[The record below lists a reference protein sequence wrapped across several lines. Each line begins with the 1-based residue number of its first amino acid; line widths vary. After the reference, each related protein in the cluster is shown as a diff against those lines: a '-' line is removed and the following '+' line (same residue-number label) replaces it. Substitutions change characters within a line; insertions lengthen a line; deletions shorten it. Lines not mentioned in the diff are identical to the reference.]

1 MRMRM
6 NNREYNRWI
15 KQGEEC
21 ARQNPTQ
28 YAINQ
33 KLAQAEGEAFL
44 RSIPDMMAGAARL
57 GSFQEMEQSD
67 WIGAIE
73 DCREYC
79 DLRPDAY
86 HGPVNYDGRH

>member
-1 MRMRM
+1 M

-15 KQGEEC
+15 KQGEEW

-44 RSIPDMMAGAARL
+44 RSIPVSYTHL
-57 GSFQEMEQSD
+57 TLPTICS
-67 WIGAIE
+67 
-73 DCREYC
+73 
-79 DLRPDAY
+79 
-86 HGPVNYDGRH
+86 V

>member
-1 MRMRM
+1 M

-15 KQGEEC
+15 KQGEEW

-44 RSIPDMMAGAARL
+44 RSIPDMMAGAAR
-57 GSFQEMEQSD
+57 
-67 WIGAIE
+67 
-73 DCREYC
+73 
-79 DLRPDAY
+79 
-86 HGPVNYDGRH
+86 PVSYTHLTLPTKA

>member
-1 MRMRM
+1 
-6 NNREYNRWI
+6 
-15 KQGEEC
+15 
-21 ARQNPTQ
+21 
-28 YAINQ
+28 
-33 KLAQAEGEAFL
+33 
-44 RSIPDMMAGAARL
+44 MMAGAARL